1 MTVSITKKPKASKTT
16 ESSFTKGGMA
26 EREKAMLVSCLDLT
40 NRAARTPIGWI
51 TDASPSMTGFTKVQL
66 ECAESMVQ
74 ELRTFLA
81 TARSVMMNVV
91 QVGTPPQATG
101 FAEIA
106 KFEVPTMH
114 APETTPLHTALERM
128 TTDMGSLFS
137 DFRAKGI
144 ERTDSVVIITTDGFA
159 NDTNEEE
166 LNKCIEKFL
175 ELGKTWSV
183 TNLAVGVG
191 SRINEPL
198 LKKLA
203 NGLPPVRIE
212 ELNEACLMPF
222 IQKIAER
229 VSQKRRGEKIILE
242 LPDGMEPIE

>member
-40 NRAARTPIGWI
+40 NRATRTPIGWI

-106 KFEVPTMH
+106 KFEVPSMH

-128 TTDMGSLFS
+128 TADLGELFS
-137 DFRAKGI
+137 DFRANGI
-144 ERTDSVVIITTDGFA
+144 ERTDSVVIITTDGHA
-159 NDTNEEE
+159 NDTTEEE
-166 LNKCIEKFL
+166 LKTSIQKFL
-175 ELGKTWSV
+175 DLGKKWST
-183 TNLAVGVG
+183 TNLVVGVG
-191 SRINEPL
+191 NNLNVPVLKLLVNAIPPL
-198 LKKLA
+198 RL
-203 NGLPPVRIE
+203 E
-212 ELNEACLMPF
+212 ELNAACLMPF

-229 VSQKRRGEKIILE
+229 MSVSRPGQKLVFE
-242 LPDGMEPIE
+242 LPEGMEPIE